1 MHLLFYG
8 LSSYF
13 ISYSIWQAKN
23 TGKIEKVIFSLTNWD
38 NIKKCRN
45 NVKADWFIRDLYLK
59 FLLKNKDEDLDELH
73 SYMMKKLNEDFIHTK
88 NCIAIE
94 RVLERIGL
102 KFYAPNQ
109 FENHLDFIVMTRLY
123 NVGLEVKGK
132 TPPWGGANLDEY
144 KEYSKLFS
152 EIYYVW
158 KEQGQFFAC
167 NIGDLKIENG
177 KFVVPTKK
185 IALQDLLNEIKEGG
199 NRGKM

>member
-1 MHLLFYG
+1 M
-8 LSSYF
+8 
-13 ISYSIWQAKN
+13 
-23 TGKIEKVIFSLTNWD
+23 IFSLTNWD